1 MPEGRTPVKA
11 TSFHPKSLLR
21 AMPFGAAIL
30 DTDRRIVA
38 MNPALE
44 ELVGYREE
52 QVRGVPCSLVLRTN
66 LCGGGCP
73 LDRQDTDAPPL
84 FAEANLVN
92 RDRRKVSVRLTVAPL
107 EDGCGEPRGFLATV
121 EDMTSLEEVDHE
133 LRTEFGFG
141 PLLGRCRS
149 MRELF
154 DLVPIIAQTDS
165 SVLLTGET
173 GTGKDVLAEVL
184 HKASPRESRPFVKV
198 NCGALPESLLESE
211 LFGHMKGAFTGAVHD
226 RPGRISL
233 ANRGTLYLTEIG
245 DLPLNLQ
252 VKLLTFLD
260 DKVIHPLGGTK
271 GISLDV
277 RIVAATH
284 RNLEKMVEEG
294 RFRQDLLYRLNVVRL
309 HLPPVRERL
318 EDKELLL
325 DHFVRKFA
333 ASFGKPVP
341 TFSRATHALLLDYA
355 YPGNVRELR
364 NVVEYA
370 TNLCQDGR
378 IRRHHLPRYLLG
390 ESPSPTPRPAESRPA
405 PGPEVGPEESW
416 ADVERRL
423 ILDALVRAKGRR
435 ARAAKILGWGRSTLW
450 RKMKRHRID
459 D

>member
-1 MPEGRTPVKA
+1 MTAGQPGSPA
-11 TSFHPKSLLR
+11 PSLHPSALLR

-30 DTDRRIVA
+30 DSERRIVA

-44 ELVGYREE
+44 ELVGYREG
-52 QVRGVPCSLVLRTN
+52 QVQGVPCSLVIRTN
-66 LCGGGCP
+66 LCAGNCP
-73 LDRQDTDAPPL
+73 LDRPDEGCAPH
-84 FAEANLVN
+84 FAEGNLVN
-92 RDRRKVSVRLTVAPL
+92 RGRRNISVRLTVAPL
-107 EDGCGEPRGFLATV
+107 EDDLGESMGFLSTV
-121 EDMTSLEEVDHE
+121 EDITSLDKVDHE

-141 PLLGRCRS
+141 PLLGRCKS
-149 MRELF
+149 MRDLF

-184 HKASPRESRPFVKV
+184 HKASPRDSRPFVKV

-211 LFGHMKGAFTGAVHD
+211 LFGHKKGAFTGAVND
-226 RPGRISL
+226 RPGRITL
-233 ANRGTLYLTEIG
+233 ANGGTLYLTEIG
-245 DLPLNLQ
+245 DLPLSLQ

-260 DKVIHPLGGTK
+260 DKVVYPLGGTR
-271 GISLDV
+271 GLPLDV

-284 RNLEKMVEEG
+284 RNLEEMVEHG

-333 ASFGKPVP
+333 ATFGKQVQ
-341 TFSRATHALLLDYA
+341 TFSEATHDLLLEYS

-370 TNLCQDGR
+370 TNLCQEER
-378 IRRHHLPRYLLG
+378 VRRHHLPRYLLG
-390 ESPSPTPRPAESRPA
+390 ETMPPAPRAAESEPA
-405 PGPEVGPEESW
+405 AVPEVGSEETW
-416 ADVERRL
+416 AEVERKL
-423 ILDALVRAKGRR
+423 IIDALVRAKGRR
-435 ARAAKILGWGRSTLW
+435 GRAAEILGWGRSTLW
-450 RKMKRHRID
+450 RKMKRYGID

>member
-1 MPEGRTPVKA
+1 MTDDRPASRLA
-11 TSFHPKSLLR
+11 RLHPRALLR
-21 AMPFGAAIL
+21 ALPFGAAIL
-30 DTDRRIVA
+30 DSERRIAA

-66 LCGGGCP
+66 LCGAGCP
-73 LDRQDTDAPPL
+73 LARAEREGAPR
-84 FAEANLVN
+84 FAEGNLVN
-92 RDRRKVSVRLTVAPL
+92 RDRRKVSVRLTVSPL
-107 EDGCGEPRGFLATV
+107 VDDLGEPWGHLATV
-121 EDMTSLEEVDHE
+121 EDVTTLEDVDHE

-141 PLLGRCRS
+141 PLLGRSRP

-154 DLVPIIAQTDS
+154 DLVPIVAQTNS

-173 GTGKDVLAEVL
+173 GTGKDLLAEVL
-184 HKASPRESRPFVKV
+184 HKASPRKSRPFVKV

-211 LFGHMKGAFTGAVHD
+211 LFGHEKGAFTGAVAD
-226 RPGRISL
+226 RPGRIVL
-233 ANRGTLYLTEIG
+233 ANGGTLYLTEIG
-245 DLPLNLQ
+245 DLPLSLQ

-260 DKVIHPLGGTK
+260 DQVVYPLGGAK
-271 GISLDV
+271 GIPLDV

-284 RNLEKMVEEG
+284 RNLEEMVAQG

-325 DHFVRKFA
+325 DHFVRRFA
-333 ASFGKPVP
+333 ASFGKPAP
-341 TFSRATHALLLDYA
+341 GFTEATHDLLLSYA

-370 TNLCQDGR
+370 TNLCRGDR
-378 IRRHHLPRYLLG
+378 IRTHDLPPFLLDETPAPAREPERDEPHPAPAPVAG
-390 ESPSPTPRPAESRPA
+390 ESWS
-405 PGPEVGPEESW
+405 
-416 ADVERRL
+416 DVERKM
-423 ILDALVRAKGRR
+423 ILDALVRARGRR
-435 ARAAKILGWGRSTLW
+435 GRAAEILGWGRSTLW
-450 RKMKRHRID
+450 RKMKRHGID